1 MKGLAMR
8 VAICLVG
15 FVILTGVANGNYG
28 AAFQTASDNGSRIR
42 MRTLR
47 PGDVI
52 YVLLGAGGNSLALMR
67 EDGIVL
73 VDTKLPEGGRQILQ
87 TVEAVSDRP
96 VTTII
101 NTNAHIDRTGGN
113 VAFSTVKDIIAHER
127 TKAAMAKMP
136 AFAGA
141 NARFL
146 PNKTVTDRMSL
157 FEGPDR
163 MELYYFGA
171 GHTDGDLVV
180 VFPEKRIA
188 YFGDLFPSKSAPVI
202 DTDAG
207 GSGVA
212 FPETLARA
220 VAELKNIMQ
229 VITGHEEGLSAERD
243 RRADSVDISTPKTMR
258 WADVQEYADFN
269 RDFLAAVRTAKAA
282 GTKAADAAAT
292 LKLPDKYKDYDM
304 RQAAANVEAI
314 YRELDK

>member
-8 VAICLVG
+8 VAIGLVG
-15 FVILTGVANGNYG
+15 LVILTGVANGNYS
-28 AAFQTASDNGSRIR
+28 AVFQTASDNGSRIR

-113 VAFSTVKDIIAHER
+113 DAFSTVKDIIAHER
-127 TKAAMAKMP
+127 TQAAMAKMP

-141 NARFL
+141 NGRFL
-146 PNKTVTDRMSL
+146 PNKTVSDRMSL

-202 DTDAG
+202 DTDGG

-220 VAELKNIMQ
+220 IAELKNIMQ

-282 GTKAADAAAT
+282 GKNAADAAAT
-292 LKLPDKYKDYDM
+292 LKLPDKYKDY
-304 RQAAANVEAI
+304 
-314 YRELDK
+314 